1 MTKPSKIVAWI
12 FSVIAHPLLILTY
25 GLILIIAFNPFLF
38 GASSV
43 GEEIPLILICFAYT
57 FLLPLVSIIFMK
69 LIGLVT
75 SLSLP
80 TKEER
85 IGPMIICI
93 VFYTWFTINIYRN
106 SNIPL
111 LLGIFAFGSVISLSL
126 AFFVNIFS
134 KISLHTVGWG
144 GLMGLIVVM
153 IWYFGYQTLSF
164 FDWEIH
170 IRLIL
175 VFLILIGGI
184 ISTSRLILGAHQLK
198 DIYGGF
204 LIGFTSQLIAIRIL
218 L

>member
-25 GLILIIAFNPFLF
+25 GLILIIAFNPYLF

-134 KISLHTVGWG
+134 KISLHAVGWG

-175 VFLILIGGI
+175 VILILIGGI

-204 LIGFTSQLIAIRIL
+204 LVGFTSQLIAIRIL